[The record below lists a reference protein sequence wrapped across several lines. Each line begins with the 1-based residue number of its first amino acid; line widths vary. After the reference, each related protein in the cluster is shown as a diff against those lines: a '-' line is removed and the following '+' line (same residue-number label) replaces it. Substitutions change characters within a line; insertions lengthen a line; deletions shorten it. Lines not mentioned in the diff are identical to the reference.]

1 MDPLLMALLAEA
13 GAKGVGQIAQA
24 GSQFATGRDLR
35 LDEEEKKRLRELERL
50 EALNQFGLTPAQREA
65 YQAQALS
72 PVQAAERQALAQFGA
87 SQAIGDIGQG
97 AAFRQQQALKQGSE
111 EARAKVAMATAEKE
125 AQAAQQQAAQL
136 EALQAQERKSR
147 QLQRDAAFGLLGGLA
162 QAAGEAAGT
171 YALNE
176 AQQNLYDKKLRQ
188 LTGVEQQT
196 ADATRSMLNI
206 EPPPVVTEPAQS
218 EPGFEPKT
226 RAERDA
232 AFEEQQAA
240 EKAARQEQGI
250 LDRSGMSSLDQ
261 IKMDVFGKKPPAMA
275 DKKEPI
281 IKDKP
286 KVDPLGQDGVTAVDG
301 LQNQNPPQTVSKV
314 LVPNT
319 NLQGFL
325 VPDESSIVVPSED
338 SANPM
343 SITYYDPAT
352 GRNLG
357 KIMFSEAQNTE
368 QGRNA
373 WAQAT
378 QELRLAMG
386 EGFAGESAQPA
397 VGSLL
402 DAAVDREMS
411 QIPDVVTFQHSDGT
425 QYQPETDAEG
435 NVIMIIE
442 VTPDGQRFTNRP
454 TDPTWASTLNK
465 YNQAKGGQ

>member
-1 MDPLLMALLAEA
+1 MDPFLMALLAEA

-35 LDEEEKKRLRELERL
+35 LDEEKKKRLRELERL

-97 AAFRQQQALKQGSE
+97 AAFRQQQAIKEGSE
-111 EARAKVAMATAEKE
+111 EARAKVAQAVAEKE
-125 AQAAQQQAAQL
+125 AQAAQEQARQL
-136 EALQAQERKSR
+136 QALQEQDRRAR

-162 QAAGEAAGT
+162 GAAGEAAGT

-188 LTGVEQQT
+188 LTGAESAT
-196 ADATRSMLNI
+196 TNATRDMFGITPNSELTSEQRLDQLGQPVAETGTQASGVV
-206 EPPPVVTEPAQS
+206 EPS
-218 EPGFEPKT
+218 N
-226 RAERDA
+226 
-232 AFEEQQAA
+232 A
-240 EKAARQEQGI
+240 EKALGTLTTTEI
-250 LDRSGMSSLDQ
+250 LEEGE
-261 IKMDVFGKKPPAMA
+261 
-275 DKKEPI
+275 EPI
-281 IKDKP
+281 FVDEAVRQP
-286 KVDPLGQDGVTAVDG
+286 EPPSVNKVT
-301 LQNQNPPQTVSKV
+301 
-314 LVPNT
+314 VPNS

-325 VPDESSIVVPSED
+325 VPNGSSIVVPSED

-343 SITYYDPAT
+343 SISYFDPTT

-357 KIMFSEAQNTE
+357 KIMFAESQNTE
-368 QGRNA
+368 QGQKN

-378 QELRLAMG
+378 KELRLAMG
-386 EGFAGESAQPA
+386 EGFAGEQAQPA
-397 VGSLL
+397 VGSLI
-402 DAAVDREMS
+402 DEAVNREMS
-411 QIPDVVTFQHSDGT
+411 KIPEVRTFTHTDGT
-425 QYQPETDAEG
+425 QYQPETDAQG

-442 VTPDGQRFTNRP
+442 ITPEGQRFENRP
-454 TDPTWASTLNK
+454 TDPTWASTVQK